1 MSLNIFQDNIGSK
14 GIETSDWKPNHP
26 EFEYPKHFTNWI
38 DSINSGWQNKLEYKP
53 FDLYCNQAKE
63 WLNDNSMIT
72 DFDNEEDQ
80 LEWLMR
86 EILH

>member
-26 EFEYPKHFTNWI
+26 EFQYPKHFTNWI

-53 FDLYCNQAKE
+53 FDL
-63 WLNDNSMIT
+63 
-72 DFDNEEDQ
+72 
-80 LEWLMR
+80 
-86 EILH
+86 